1 MCVRTPGSGGGSL
14 GRWSRFIIVLAS
26 SSAAS
31 LALAGCLNADTK
43 DTVNEQI
50 NNGMRTSEVGIA
62 RAVAVHVAQRQN
74 ADVSATATVSEA
86 LPSASRGS
94 HARPCSSGRLLH
106 ITPVGKFPHAGHL
119 AGSGSAPVHG
129 EALTVDATTGRL
141 CESQYLTGP
150 ILPDPMSVSLF
161 SR

>member
-62 RAVAVHVAQRQN
+62 RAVAVHVAAEAERGRIGHRDGQPGIAISLAWQPR
-74 ADVSATATVSEA
+74 EA
-86 LPSASRGS
+86 L
-94 HARPCSSGRLLH
+94 
-106 ITPVGKFPHAGHL
+106 
-119 AGSGSAPVHG
+119 
-129 EALTVDATTGRL
+129 
-141 CESQYLTGP
+141 
-150 ILPDPMSVSLF
+150 
-161 SR
+161 